1 MKRNGGNDDDG
12 RKTDGFVFVVG
23 GGVQNDP
30 GPCLGL
36 SLGYPDP
43 NGGCKTE

>member
-1 MKRNGGNDDDG
+1 MKRNGGNDDG
-12 RKTDGFVFVVG
+12 RKTGGFVFVVAE
-23 GGVQNDP
+23 GVQNDP

-36 SLGYPDP
+36 SLRYPDP